1 MIRKVKVVVEILLL
15 VVVVAKAVAE
25 QSTFTIVSNT
35 RVEID
40 RIYQTPPPFCPFFRF
55 ASTKFKR

>member
-15 VVVVAKAVAE
+15 VVVVATAVAE

-40 RIYQTPPPFCPFFRF
+40 QIYQTPPPFRPFFPICIYEI
-55 ASTKFKR
+55 